1 MAEEEKQVEAAE
13 ASVSEETTSLLESAI
28 AATKQTERSRAEELL
43 RTFTEQALEGSV
55 KFDKD
60 LSRSVATTIA
70 KFDEQ
75 ISKQLSAIMHHP
87 DFQQL
92 EGSWRGLQHLVMN
105 SETGTMLKV
114 RVLNCSKK
122 DLRKDLEKAV
132 EFDQSELF
140 KKIYESEFGTPGG
153 VPFGAMIGDFQFEN
167 HPDDITMLKN
177 VAGVA
182 AAAFCPFVSAASPHL
197 FGMEDWQGLSKP
209 RDLAK
214 IFDTVEHTAWQSFRE
229 SEDSRFV
236 TLTLPRTLARLPYGA
251 NTKPIDEFNYEEVEL
266 GADGKPKSVEHNDY
280 CWMNTAYVLG
290 TRLTEAFAETG
301 WCTAIRGAEGGGKVE
316 GLPAHVFKADDGDVD
331 LKCPTEIAITDR
343 REKELSDLG
352 FLPLCH
358 YKDKDYAVFFGAQ
371 TAQKPKEYQGK
382 DGSAATANAAISAR
396 LPYIM
401 ATSRI
406 AHYLKCIAR
415 DKIGS
420 FQERE
425 DMERW
430 MNSWIMNYVSA
441 DPKATQEV
449 KARYPLADARIEVR
463 DIPGKPGSYNAVA
476 YLRPWL
482 QLEELTTS
490 LRMVAEIP
498 SNSGG

>member
-1 MAEEEKQVEAAE
+1 MAKEEKQAAAAE
-13 ASVSEETTSLLESAI
+13 AETQEAGFSLLESAI
-28 AATKQTERSRAEELL
+28 SATKQTERSRAEELL
-43 RTFTEQALEGSV
+43 RTFTEQALQGAV
-55 KFDKD
+55 TFDKD
-60 LSRSVATTIA
+60 LTRSIKATID
-70 KFDEQ
+70 KIDQQ
-75 ISKQLSAIMHHP
+75 ISKQLAAIMHHP
-87 DFQQL
+87 DFQKL
-92 EGSWRGLQHLVMN
+92 EGSWRGLNHLVMN
-105 SETGTMLKV
+105 SETGTQLKIK
-114 RVLNCSKK
+114 VLNCSKK
-122 DLRKDLEKAV
+122 DLQKDLEKAV

-140 KKIYESEFGTPGG
+140 KKIYESEFGQPGG
-153 VPFGAMIGDFQFEN
+153 VPYGSLIGDYEFQN

-177 VAGVA
+177 IAGVA
-182 AAAFCPFVSAASPHL
+182 AAAFCPFISAASPNL
-197 FGMEDWQGLSKP
+197 FGMEDWQGLTKP

-214 IFDTVEHTAWQSFRE
+214 IFDTVEHTMWRSFRE

-236 TLTLPRTLARLPYGA
+236 TLTMPRTLARLPFGA
-251 NTKPIDEFNYEEVEL
+251 NTKPIEEFSFEEVEL
-266 GADGKPKSVEHNDY
+266 GKDGKPKSVSHHDY
-280 CWMNTAYVLG
+280 CWMNTAYVMG
-290 TRLTEAFAETG
+290 ARMTDTFSQTG

-331 LKCPTEIAITDR
+331 LKCPTEVAITDR

-371 TAQKPKEYQGK
+371 TCQKPKEYQGK
-382 DGSAATANAAISAR
+382 DGPMATANAAISAR

-420 FQERE
+420 FQERD
-425 DMERW
+425 DMEKW

-441 DPKATQEV
+441 DSKADQFV

-463 DIPGKPGSYNAVA
+463 EIPGKPGSYNAVA

-490 LRMVAEIP
+490 LRLVAEMP
-498 SNSGG
+498 SGKG